1 VTREE
6 LVTVA
11 DCVIANWN
19 LSLGG
24 DRRKAFYKMWWRY
37 LGDLNYTEVQSA
49 IDALVLADK
58 PFAPRVGTV
67 RRMVL
72 AEFLTDAITV
82 EQAWVQAKDR
92 ILAVQQGTWTD
103 VAPLVGKALAESGIH
118 GTSRDD
124 HEAFTRAWR
133 RVIEEFELETLG
145 LPVEPSEEP
154 DAVPAG

>member
-1 VTREE
+1 MTKEE
-6 LVTVA
+6 LVEIA
-11 DCVIANWN
+11 DLVIGNWN
-19 LSLGG
+19 LNLGG

-37 LGDLNYTEVQSA
+37 LGDLDTVAVQQA
-49 IDALVLADK
+49 IDGLILADK

-67 RRMVL
+67 RRIVL
-72 AEFLTDAITV
+72 ADFLSDVVTL
-82 EQAWVQAKDR
+82 EQAWSQAKDR
-92 ILAVQQGTWTD
+92 ITAVQQGTWTD

-145 LPVEPSEEP
+145 LPIDPEPV